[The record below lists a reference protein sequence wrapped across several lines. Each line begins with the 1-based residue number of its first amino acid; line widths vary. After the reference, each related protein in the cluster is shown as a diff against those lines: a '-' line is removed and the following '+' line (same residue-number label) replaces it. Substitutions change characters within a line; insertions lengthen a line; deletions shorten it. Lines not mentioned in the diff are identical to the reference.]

1 MGSMDAPTPRP
12 PVVQPQSAGPAS
24 PRGRLE
30 LTLQQA
36 IQTALEKNLDIQ
48 IQQVDQSVAE
58 FGVRRTQGGGT
69 PTQINYN
76 IAETPA
82 GVGASAM
89 PLLTS
94 ASGVL
99 SPTRVDPTGITVS
112 SSYDT
117 GHVLEAQHS
126 LSIAQAPYSAGSP
139 VPAFEP
145 ELQGK
150 FGWIHHDPSNAIL
163 TSAAA
168 ATGGMA
174 TTDNTLGDSTL
185 LKGFSWGTTLQLG
198 VNDFI
203 QSFYS
208 GRSSAVP
215 FTRPNAIALV
225 AQPLLRGAGR
235 ANNTRFI
242 AIAKTNRKISAAV
255 LEQQMISTVAGV
267 EALYYDLV
275 SLQDAVKVQQRAL
288 KAAEDLLGD
297 DQQQLANGRMP
308 PIEVARA
315 QALVTANQLAVT
327 QAEARRQQQENVLR
341 SVLDPQ
347 SLTALEGKLVDL
359 LATDTLAAPSEEP
372 LESVGE
378 LIQNALAQ
386 RPDVR
391 QAKLQVTNGER
402 AVAGSS
408 NARLPEVD
416 LYGSVQSRGVIIP
429 GLIPI
434 GNDPETGAALVDPV
448 PTGGRSASRVFEA
461 GIQFNFPLQNRVAQ
475 ANLGADRAELRQERL
490 KLSQMEAQAAA
501 EVRNTLI
508 GLTAAKL
515 AALASITSRQLQEKL
530 LSAEVEKFHAG
541 MSTNFAVIQQET
553 YLAQA
558 ETTEVA
564 AQAAWKTAEVQLH
577 RALGETLRRNRIG
590 VPSDVPNQNRS
601 AKN

>member
-1 MGSMDAPTPRP
+1 MRGPSA
-12 PVVQPQSAGPAS
+12 QSAGQAS
-24 PRGRLE
+24 PQDRVE

-58 FGVRRTQGGGT
+58 FGVRRTQGGGA

-76 IAETPA
+76 IAETPV
-82 GVGASAM
+82 GVGVLAM

-94 ASGVL
+94 LSGVL
-99 SPTRVDPTGITVS
+99 SPTSVDPTGITVS

-126 LSIAQAPYSAGSP
+126 LSIAQAPFSAGSP
-139 VPAFEP
+139 VPAFDP

-163 TSAAA
+163 TAATA
-168 ATGGMA
+168 ATGGTA
-174 TTDNTLGDSTL
+174 TTDNTLGSSTL
-185 LKGFSWGTTLQLG
+185 LKGFSWGTSFQLG

-242 AIAKTNRKISAAV
+242 AIAKTNKKISAAV
-255 LEQQMISTVAGV
+255 LEEQMISTVAGV
-267 EALYYDLV
+267 ETLYYDLV

-288 KAAEDLLGD
+288 KAAEDLLSD
-297 DQQQLANGRMP
+297 DQQQLATGHMP
-308 PIEVARA
+308 PIEVSRA
-315 QALVTANQLAVT
+315 QALVIANQLAVV
-327 QAEARRQQQENVLR
+327 QADARRRQQENVLR

-347 SLTALEGKLVDL
+347 SLTASEGKLVEMV
-359 LATDTLAAPSEEP
+359 ATDTLAAPSEEP
-372 LESVGE
+372 VTPVGE
-378 LIQNALAQ
+378 LIQSALAQ

-391 QAKLQVTNGER
+391 QSKLQVTNGER

-434 GNDPETGAALVDPV
+434 GNDPATGAALVDPV

-461 GIQFNFPLQNRVAQ
+461 GIQFNLPLQNRVAQ

-490 KLSQMEAQAAA
+490 KLSQIEAQAAA
-501 EVRNTLI
+501 EVRNTVI
-508 GLTAAKL
+508 GLAAAKL
-515 AALASITSRQLQEKL
+515 AAQASTTSRQLQEKL
-530 LSAEVEKFHAG
+530 LSAEVEKFRAG

-558 ETTEVA
+558 EATEVA
-564 AQAAWKTAEVQLH
+564 AQAAWRKAEVQLH
-577 RALGETLRRNRIG
+577 RALGETLQRNRIE
-590 VPSDVPNQNRS
+590 VPSDVPNQNR
-601 AKN
+601 

>member
-1 MGSMDAPTPRP
+1 
-12 PVVQPQSAGPAS
+12 VVQPQSAGPAL
-24 PRGRLE
+24 PRDRLE

-36 IQTALEKNLDIQ
+36 IQTALEKDLDIQ

-347 SLTALEGKLVDL
+347 SLTASEGKLVDL

-434 GNDPETGAALVDPV
+434 GNDPATGAALVDPV